1 MKEYLFYT
9 VLASEATPPFQRH
22 FDMEKVEI
30 IYDFKKFVKDSS
42 SLKKVVYL
50 EEHKVANDSLFN
62 DERFKK
68 LNALFLVNFSD
79 GTSIYTIEKL
89 KKWIEINQ
97 ISEEKILVMAH
108 SEHDVDLIKSIIKTN
123 INFAIVPG
131 PLLIVL
137 HEFLTKK
144 FKKRFLFLSRNWHN
158 TRLVSFVDL
167 RRRGILN
174 NSYYSFFNVKN
185 IYADN
190 RIEPRQYYSLEEID
204 TIFKNSIADISAK
217 NPIWG
222 NELNEY
228 WNDEKTEIVRSM
240 PCLLENESKEIP
252 PGQQFISNTLQD
264 AFINSAMSLLVET
277 NNYDISSHFQCTEK
291 TYKSM
296 MYRHPF
302 FVYATENHLSR
313 TRQHGFK
320 TFSNVFDESYDTL
333 NTAWERIYHIHNQV
347 DHLNRMSD
355 NEFKKIIYK
364 TIPETTHNY
373 NVVMNRLA
381 NIKSGITYKKFNK
394 DFDNLLLNNPPD
406 HWFNNAY

>member
-1 MKEYLFYT
+1 
-9 VLASEATPPFQRH
+9 
-22 FDMEKVEI
+22 
-30 IYDFKKFVKDSS
+30 
-42 SLKKVVYL
+42 
-50 EEHKVANDSLFN
+50 
-62 DERFKK
+62 
-68 LNALFLVNFSD
+68 
-79 GTSIYTIEKL
+79 
-89 KKWIEINQ
+89 
-97 ISEEKILVMAH
+97 MAH